1 MNPYCSTRNIC
12 QELKM
17 KLMFSYALFC
27 QRVSFA
33 MLFLSVTARCCAT
46 RVSVV
51 DWNNLHQRIDGS
63 AAAWCF

>member
-1 MNPYCSTRNIC
+1 
-12 QELKM
+12 M